1 MDVSMKVLHDFDS
14 KLVEDIVTILQ
25 KNEYKINANMPSTFV
40 IKVEPTEVTFNKL
53 SQIKMLHSRII
64 SMTIDIKKNLLIIKI
79 FKYGKE
85 KQVANK
91 KRKRTYFKSD
101 DNFDCNKY
109 ELKSVDEQDK
119 NQIQSIIG
127 LFVNRTTLE
136 FDIDIK
142 NESQSYMLSF
152 ANVEPFKYEF
162 FEELMETVGAFI
174 SSIHVSFT
182 TKKINI
188 MVVRNDSRSRKKVK
202 LHR

>member
-14 KLVEDIVTILQ
+14 KLVEDVVTILQ
-25 KNEYKINANMPSTFV
+25 KTEYKINANMPSTFV
-40 IKVEPTEVTFNKL
+40 IKVEPTEVTFKKL

-64 SMTIDIKKNLLIIKI
+64 SMTIDIKQNLLIIKI

-85 KQVANK
+85 KQIMNK

-101 DNFDCNKY
+101 DNFDCDKY

-142 NESQSYMLSF
+142 NESQSYILSF

-174 SSIHVSFT
+174 SSINVSFT